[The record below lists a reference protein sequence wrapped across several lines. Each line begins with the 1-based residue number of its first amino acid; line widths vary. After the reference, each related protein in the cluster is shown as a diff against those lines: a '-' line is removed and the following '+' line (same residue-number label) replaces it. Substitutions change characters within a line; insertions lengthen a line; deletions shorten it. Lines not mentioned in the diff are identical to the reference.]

1 MRNRDERIDNYIA
14 NSADF
19 AQPILTH
26 LRELIHDTCPD
37 VEEAW
42 KWSFPNFVY
51 KGAVMCSMAA
61 FKQHC
66 TFGFWK
72 AAIMQDPDNI
82 LTITERD
89 AMGHFGKIENLKDLP
104 KDTVLK
110 KYIKQAMKLNE
121 DGIKLPPK
129 PKATDKEKKELVVP
143 AYLARELKKNK
154 IAEKVFNE
162 FSYSHRKE
170 YIQWMEEAKTDAT
183 RDKRLAQAIEWIAE
197 GKNRNWKYNN
207 C

>member
-66 TFGFWK
+66 SFSFWK
-72 AAIMQDPDNI
+72 AAIMQDTDNI

-89 AMGHFGKIENLKDLP
+89 AMGHFGKIESLKDLP
-104 KDTVLK
+104 KDAVLK

-129 PKATDKEKKELVVP
+129 PKATEKEKKELVVP
-143 AYLARELKKNK
+143 AYLTRELKKNK
-154 IAEKVFNE
+154 TAEKVFNE

-183 RDKRLAQAIEWIAE
+183 RDKRLAQAIEWLAE